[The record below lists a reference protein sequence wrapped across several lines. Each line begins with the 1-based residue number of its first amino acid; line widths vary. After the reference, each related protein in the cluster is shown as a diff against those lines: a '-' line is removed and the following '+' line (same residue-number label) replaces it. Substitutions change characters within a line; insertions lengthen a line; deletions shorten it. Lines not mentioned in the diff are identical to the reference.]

1 LKPLHLA
8 VIAAVV
14 AVIAVAGILLYVNL
28 AVPRIE
34 IHSPFFRR
42 GTMASGVFF
51 IAHNHGLAEGCI
63 VGAEVL
69 NPPNQRVEMHMTV
82 IQEGKAAMVP
92 VAKICVPAGGEV
104 KALGIEGEGYHLM
117 IVTKLPEDAKT
128 VKIRIYLDNGSS
140 LEFDAVEQELEAPP
154 GGHHGSGHGGH

>member
-1 LKPLHLA
+1 MRPLHLA
-8 VIAAVV
+8 VMAAVV
-14 AVIAVAGILLYVNL
+14 AVLTLAGILLYVNL
-28 AVPRIE
+28 AAPRIE
-34 IHSPFFRR
+34 VHSAFVRR

-69 NPPNQRVEMHMTV
+69 SPPNQRVEMHRTV
-82 IQEGKAAMVP
+82 IQDGKAVMVP

-117 IVTKLPEDAKT
+117 IVTKLPEDVKT
-128 VKIRIYLDNGSS
+128 VKIRIYLDDGST

-154 GGHHGSGHGGH
+154 GGHNGTGHGGH